1 MYSNRGNLMENASKR
16 FAYLRCS
23 SSLQDTNHQRNAIL
37 SSKYIPDEWFS
48 DDAVS
53 GTVAAVQRPEF
64 LRMMEQ
70 AVEGDEVCV
79 VAVDRLGRNA
89 ADILATVELFIKK
102 KVKLRIHAFDNIDIT
117 SMYGKLLVQFLAVFA
132 ELDRAQIIS
141 RVKSGNDARKKSGII
156 MGRAN
161 SINPKVLE
169 NMQIDKAS
177 GMTLNALAEKY
188 DFDRGTIGRNLK
200 KWSGKIAEYE
210 AAFNARFEQS
220 EDRRLAKIAE
230 LQAR

>member
-1 MYSNRGNLMENASKR
+1 MENNSKR

-37 SSKYIPDEWFS
+37 GSKYIPDEWFS

-53 GTVAAVQRPEF
+53 GTVAAIMRPEF
-64 LRMMEQ
+64 QRMMSIAQ
-70 AVEGDEVCV
+70 AGDEVCV

-89 ADILATVELFIKK
+89 ADILATVELFIKN

-117 SMYGKLLVQFLAVFA
+117 SMYGKVLVQFLAVFA

-141 RVKSGNDARKKSGII
+141 RVKSGNDARKKNGII
-156 MGRAN
+156 MGRAC
-161 SINPKVLE
+161 SIQPNVLK
-169 NMQIDKAS
+169 NMEADKAI
-177 GMTLNALAEKY
+177 GMTLDSLAEKY
-188 DFDRGTIGRNLK
+188 DVDRGTIGRNLK
-200 KWSGKIAEYE
+200 KWAGKMDEYE
-210 AAFNARFEQS
+210 ATFNARFEQS
-220 EDRRLAKIAE
+220 EARRLAKIAE